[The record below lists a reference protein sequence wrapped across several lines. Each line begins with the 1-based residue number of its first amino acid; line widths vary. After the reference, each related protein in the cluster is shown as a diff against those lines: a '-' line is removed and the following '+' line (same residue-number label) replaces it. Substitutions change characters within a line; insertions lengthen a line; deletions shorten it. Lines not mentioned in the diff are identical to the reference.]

1 MFKLIFSVAAV
12 TALAQLL
19 QLASQP
25 LLTYLYT
32 KESFGYL
39 SVVMSIVAFA
49 ALICNFQFNNLI
61 LISKENTNK
70 LFRSGLFFS
79 ALFELIVFLILF
91 LFSFYIFSENR
102 FTLYL
107 LTIFYLSFYCFNV
120 LFRAAML
127 KEGRNKIYSFGI
139 LIRSLVVVLG
149 QVFFSFFY
157 ETFGL
162 IMGMVVGE
170 FILILYGLYY
180 GNGLISFKGFEFK
193 EILAPLV
200 SERKFLII
208 GTIQE
213 LTSTSMF
220 LAPLLLIIYKYSYEL
235 GGEFSVVHKLAW
247 GPAFLLAQVVSPILL
262 QYISKDIV
270 EHKFLFDPIKTISS
284 LTVISITA
292 FLSCEF
298 LFGLLLKNDWYNA
311 IWMSKY
317 IVVWSLSFIF
327 SLPYRVLL
335 RAKRKQVIQFIVD
348 FLILLLF
355 LSILFFNYAF
365 KEYVIL
371 LVLSGVVGNIIII
384 FSTYFLLGKRYQYG
398 LK

>member
-127 KEGRNKIYSFGI
+127 KEGRNKVYSFGI

-162 IMGMVVGE
+162 IIGMVVGE

-180 GNGLISFKGFEFK
+180 GSGLISFKGSEFK

-262 QYISKDIV
+262 QHLSK
-270 EHKFLFDPIKTISS
+270 ENFKENFLFDIKKAIIFFVISS
-284 LTVISITA
+284 VTIYFSA
-292 FLSCEF
+292 EF
-298 LFGLLLKNDWYNA
+298 FFSLILKSDWYNA

-317 IVVWSLSFIF
+317 IIIWALSFIMA
-327 SLPYRVLL
+327 LPYRVLI
-335 RAKRKQVIQFIVD
+335 RSEKRQEIQFLTDLCILSIFLSIFFIDYD
-348 FLILLLF
+348 FQQYILLLT
-355 LSILFFNYAF
+355 LF
-365 KEYVIL
+365 
-371 LVLSGVVGNIIII
+371 GVFGNFIVM
-384 FSTYFLLGKRYQYG
+384 LLGGNLARRRG
-398 LK
+398 WV